1 MLDLTFRFFAIA
13 KVHECDLCHC
23 PPRVTRFRTRSLRI
37 CGFLVVLLA
46 LATGSMTFGLWVVQP
61 GLVERA
67 GVDSIA
73 DGR

>member
-46 LATGSMTFGLWVVQP
+46 PCHGLNDLWTLGSPAW
-61 GLVERA
+61 A
-67 GVDSIA
+67 C
-73 DGR
+73 